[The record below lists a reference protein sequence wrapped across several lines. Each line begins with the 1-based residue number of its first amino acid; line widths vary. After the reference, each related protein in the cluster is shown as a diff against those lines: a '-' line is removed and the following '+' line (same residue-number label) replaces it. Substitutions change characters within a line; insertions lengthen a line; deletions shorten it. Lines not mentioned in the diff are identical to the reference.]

1 MANCHLSVH
10 LAGAAMAL
18 TSRMLKNGGVAGTIP
33 LLAQRA
39 ASEGPRWTR
48 AVGIIPP
55 TPYKVIVRCGLAWE
69 NARLGAQGG
78 RVRCLVFLSSLMS
91 GRLLVWWM

>member
-1 MANCHLSVH
+1 M
-10 LAGAAMAL
+10 GD
-18 TSRMLKNGGVAGTIP
+18 GVAWTIP

-55 TPYKVIVRCGLAWE
+55 PYEVIVRYGLA
-69 NARLGAQGG
+69 GQP
-78 RVRCLVFLSSLMS
+78 S
-91 GRLLVWWM
+91 

>member
-1 MANCHLSVH
+1 M
-10 LAGAAMAL
+10 GD
-18 TSRMLKNGGVAGTIP
+18 GVAGTIP

-55 TPYKVIVRCGLAWE
+55 TPSKVIVRCGFAWDK
-69 NARLGAQGG
+69 ARLGAPGLGG
-78 RVRCLVFLSSLMS
+78 
-91 GRLLVWWM
+91 

>member
-1 MANCHLSVH
+1 M
-10 LAGAAMAL
+10 
-18 TSRMLKNGGVAGTIP
+18 GGVAGTIP

-55 TPYKVIVRCGLAWE
+55 TPYEVIVRCGLAWDK
-69 NARLGAQGG
+69 ARLDARGVGEKPGLFEHPTGA
-78 RVRCLVFLSSLMS
+78 VTYA
-91 GRLLVWWM
+91 